1 MKIATLDSW
10 YKKHQMHTGELNS
23 GYGTYVTFSDFA
35 KQAFSTWNDCA
46 FIYASQ
52 NLNHS
57 LRE

>member
-1 MKIATLDSW
+1 
-10 YKKHQMHTGELNS
+10 MHTGELNS